1 MIAAAVKSGAQNRR
15 RKLWFLATGGGVVVS
30 GEAVQPV
37 EYNSCLL
44 LVIVITIVV
53 GQLGKLVL
61 ESLHSLIHVL
71 YIALNRVH
79 IVGKRFLE
87 LIQQCIVGRQ
97 DARYLRLVCC
107 ESPDGV
113 TEQNRIV
120 VCSLQRL
127 QSRYDQRHLVGNTVP
142 LVNLVHHIVQRFAA
156 VSHLWHICILLL
168 LVGQRVELVVQV
180 TYSLCQGSNGSIVHQ
195 IHFLLQ
201 GGQGQFN
208 VGYILFEMDVK

>member
-1 MIAAAVKSGAQNRR
+1 M
-15 RKLWFLATGGGVVVS
+15 
-30 GEAVQPV
+30 
-37 EYNSCLL
+37 
-44 LVIVITIVV
+44 

-97 DARYLRLVCC
+97 DARYLRLVCR

-113 TEQNRIV
+113 TEQDGV
-120 VCSLQRL
+120 VVRSFQRL

-156 VSHLWHICILLL
+156 MSHLYHSRILLL
-168 LVGQRVELVVQV
+168 LAGQCVELVVQV
-180 TYSLCQGSNGSIVHQ
+180 TYSLCQGSNGSIVQQ
-195 IHFLLQ
+195 IYFLLQ
-201 GGQGQFN
+201 RRQCRFN
-208 VGYILFEMDVK
+208 VGYTLFEMDVK